1 MEVRT
6 DSLTALFNRLKG
18 IGLLERIFGWR
29 KVQAV
34 LMEASSE
41 LGVLQHALGELRS
54 QVVGKDSML
63 SDLRKDVEM
72 LKLSDAAA
80 SNKIAQQTAEIDA
93 LREGGIKVKQ
103 LYAGEQEARKQKEQ
117 AISELQ
123 FDKERINDRYT
134 NSTRDL
140 QEVKAQLAA
149 LHKNEDFRKTEH
161 AASLTSLKTI
171 QQGIEEE
178 RRKEQEKLQQKEKDR
193 QERIK
198 ATWTDHEVQVKQS
211 VKAICSKHTIEYVES
226 VPFKGTPDNT
236 IRVAGE
242 YIVFDAKSPA
252 GEDLSNFPLYIKTQA
267 ESAKKYA
274 SQEEVRREIFFVIPS
289 NTLEGLKHFVYPMA
303 DFTVYLISLDALEPV
318 MLSLKRIE
326 EYEFAEELTPEE
338 RSNIC
343 RILGK
348 FAHLTKR
355 RIQIDSFFA
364 KQAIELAY
372 AAESSL
378 PAEILEEMLNFER
391 SDKLNPPQE
400 KRTKQ
405 ISTKDLEKETL
416 KLDQEALGRGIN
428 VNADALASTINDHPL
443 YKNSAAET
451 QAGKPIN

>member
-1 MEVRT
+1 MDVRT
-6 DSLTALFNRLKG
+6 DSLNALFNRLKG
-18 IGLLERIFGWR
+18 IGFFERIFGWG
-29 KVQAV
+29 KVQSL
-34 LMEASSE
+34 LMEATAE
-41 LGVLQHALGELRS
+41 LSVLQHALGEIRL
-54 QVVGKDSML
+54 QVVEKESTL
-63 SDLRKDVEM
+63 SALRKDIEV
-72 LKLSDAAA
+72 LKLAEAA
-80 SNKIAQQTAEIDA
+80 SNSRLSQQGAEIET

-117 AISELQ
+117 VITELQ
-123 FDKERINDRYT
+123 FEKERINDRYNT
-134 NSTRDL
+134 ISREL
-140 QEVKAQLAA
+140 QELKAQLAA
-149 LHKNEDFRKTEH
+149 LQKNEEFRKTEH
-161 AASLTSLKTI
+161 AESLTSLKTI

-178 RRKEQEKLQQKEKDR
+178 RRKEQEKLQLKETER
-193 QERIK
+193 LQRIK
-198 ATWTDHEVQVKQS
+198 ATWADHEVQVKQFI
-211 VKAICSKHTIEYVES
+211 KAICSRHTIEYLET

-236 IRVAGE
+236 IRIAGE

-267 ESAKKYA
+267 EAAKKYA
-274 SQEEVRREIFFVIPS
+274 SQEDVRREIFFVIPS
-289 NTLEGLKHFVYPMA
+289 NTLEGLKHFVYSMA

-378 PAEILEEMLNFER
+378 PDEILEEMMNFER

-405 ISTKDLEKETL
+405 ISIKDLEKETG
-416 KLDQEALGRGIN
+416 KLDQEAQGRGIN
-428 VNADALASTINDHPL
+428 VNADNLATTINDLPL
-443 YKNSAAET
+443 YNNT
-451 QAGKPIN
+451 DRVDPQA